1 MANALLPPGA
11 GRRTALRAR
20 RIVVK
25 LGTAVLT
32 REDGDVAPE
41 RVYALVASL
50 VALQRAGR
58 EVLLVTSGA
67 VRLGAERLA
76 ASADPSLRLAAQACA
91 AVGQHRLMACYAQ
104 ACERLGVAAAQLLL
118 TEEDLTRPA
127 RRQGLR
133 ATLMQLLALGVLP
146 VINENDAVTPGLG
159 WRGRG
164 RRGEAGFGDNDRL
177 AALLATRIDA
187 DLLLILT
194 DVAGFYTADPRGPA
208 GARLIRVVRR
218 VTPRMERAAGGPRL
232 GRGGMRSKVEAARI
246 ATDSGCAVVVADG
259 RDSGVIA
266 RVCAGEAV
274 GTLFLPG
281 RAAEARRA

>member
-1 MANALLPPGA
+1 MANAPMPFGA
-11 GRRTALRAR
+11 ERRAALRAR

-32 REDGDVAPE
+32 GEDGDVAPE
-41 RVYALVASL
+41 RVHALVASL
-50 VALQRAGR
+50 VALQRVGR

-118 TEEDLTRPA
+118 TGEDLARPA
-127 RRQGLR
+127 RMLGLR
-133 ATLMQLLALGVLP
+133 ATLTQLLELGVLP
-146 VINENDAVTPGLG
+146 VINENDAVTPERG
-159 WRGRG
+159 WGRRG

-177 AALLATRIDA
+177 AALLATRIGA

-194 DVAGFYTADPRGPA
+194 DVAGLYTADPRDRA

-218 VTPRMERAAGGPRL
+218 VTPRMERSAGGPRV
-232 GRGGMRSKVEAARI
+232 GRG
-246 ATDSGCAVVVADG
+246 
-259 RDSGVIA
+259 
-266 RVCAGEAV
+266 GEAV

-281 RAAEARRA
+281 RVAERRRA